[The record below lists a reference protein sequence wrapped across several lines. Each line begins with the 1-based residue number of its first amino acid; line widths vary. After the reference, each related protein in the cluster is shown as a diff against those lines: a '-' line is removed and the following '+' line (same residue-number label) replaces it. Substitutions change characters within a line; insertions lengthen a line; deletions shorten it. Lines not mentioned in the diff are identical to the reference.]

1 MSLLAPTTPVP
12 SLIPGGGLL
21 PIPTPAPLQNVS
33 QHLVAL
39 LLPCLFVRRV
49 RKPECVCACACVVF
63 CLTPADE
70 PPLSESDVSWPGPHS
85 IPAPPHG

>member
-33 QHLVAL
+33 QHLVAY
-39 LLPCLFVRRV
+39 LLPCLFACHVSKTCV
-49 RKPECVCACACVVF
+49 GVCVCVF
-63 CLTPADE
+63 SFAPAAQ
-70 PPLSESDVSWPGPHS
+70 PPRSESDISHSGPHS
-85 IPAPPHG
+85 LS